1 MGNSVKNNNNVSNAP
16 VVSYCVRCGSKVG
29 ADDIF
34 CFKCGARI
42 ERDDAVPKIEV
53 KAKENTVSQY
63 AQPKKKTAKRC
74 RNKCL
79 EVNKISFLKKAH

>member
-34 CFKCGARI
+34 CFKCGAKI

-53 KAKENTVSQY
+53 KAKEKHGFTICST
-63 AQPKKKTAKRC
+63 KEKDC
-74 RNKCL
+74 
-79 EVNKISFLKKAH
+79 

>member
-34 CFKCGARI
+34 CFKCGAKI
-42 ERDDAVPKIEV
+42 ERDDAVPKVEV
-53 KAKENTVSQY
+53 KT
-63 AQPKKKTAKRC
+63 KKTRFLNMLNLRKR
-74 RNKCL
+74 L
-79 EVNKISFLKKAH
+79 LMALQQMFGSQ

>member
-34 CFKCGARI
+34 CFKCGAKI
-42 ERDDAVPKIEV
+42 ERDDAVPKVEV
-53 KAKENTVSQY
+53 KTK
-63 AQPKKKTAKRC
+63 
-74 RNKCL
+74 
-79 EVNKISFLKKAH
+79 